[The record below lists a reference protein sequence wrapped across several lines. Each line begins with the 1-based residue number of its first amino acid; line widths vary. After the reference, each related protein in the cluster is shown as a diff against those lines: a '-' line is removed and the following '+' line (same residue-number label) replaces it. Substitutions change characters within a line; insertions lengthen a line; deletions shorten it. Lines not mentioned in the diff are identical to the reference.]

1 MNKTILLLSALLC
14 ITCLQAQQRVS
25 RQQADI
31 QQTVINMFDALS
43 NRDSV
48 SLKEHCSS
56 DISLYEYGQIWNMD
70 SLILKAIT
78 QNQSTGFT
86 RTNRFEFIKTLV
98 DKKTGW
104 VTYRL
109 ESAITKEGPP
119 ITLYWLESVVVVK
132 EGKKW
137 KVKHLHSTLIKRI

>member
-14 ITCLQAQQRVS
+14 ITFIQAQQRKS

-43 NRDSV
+43 NRDSA
-48 SLKEHCSS
+48 SLKNHCSS

-70 SLILKAIT
+70 SLILRAIT
-78 QNQSTGFT
+78 QNQSSGFT
-86 RTNRFEFIKTLV
+86 RSNRFEFIKTLI

-109 ESAITKEGPP
+109 ESTITKEGQPT
-119 ITLYWLESVVVVK
+119 ISQWLESVFVVK
-132 EGKKW
+132 ESKKW